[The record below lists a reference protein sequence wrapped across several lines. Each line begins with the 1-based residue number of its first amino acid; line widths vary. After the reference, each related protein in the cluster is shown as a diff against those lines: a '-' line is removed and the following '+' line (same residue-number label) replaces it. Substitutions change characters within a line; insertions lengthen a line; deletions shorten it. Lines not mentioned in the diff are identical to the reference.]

1 MTDPVVATV
10 NLLVGRNKSD
20 KSIFEEVPVE
30 PVAGS
35 TGVRVLA
42 TPGMVVNVAA
52 GDVIE
57 VSQTDGSFV
66 TLIRGGNVG
75 AHVFADHELVD
86 QFMEAIE
93 ASGGR
98 LDGRTEGLSAFT
110 VLYGP
115 GVVAL
120 EKVFNQIVAVDPE
133 AEWYFS
139 NVFAD
144 DGTPLNWWL

>member
-1 MTDPVVATV
+1 MTDPGVVTV
-10 NLLVGRNKSD
+10 NLLVGRNKSG
-20 KSIFEEVPVE
+20 KPIFEEVPVE
-30 PVAGS
+30 PVPGS

-42 TPGMVVNVAA
+42 TPGMVLNVAA

-57 VSQTDGSFV
+57 VDRECGSFT

-86 QFMEAIE
+86 RFMSVIE
-93 ASGGR
+93 AAGGR
-98 LDGRTEGLSAFT
+98 LDGRDEGLSSFT
-110 VLYGP
+110 VPYGS
-115 GVVAL
+115 GVVEL
-120 EKVFNQIVAVDPE
+120 EKIFNQIVAADPE